1 MAPDPLATHADFTA
15 RGYVNPYETTAILDK
30 RLAMASRF
38 IRAPERAPL
47 IDEQI
52 LEGAIDPELVK
63 DIVCLMVDRAAPTDM
78 TGFSQMNEGAGPFQM
93 GGTVANPHGD
103 FYLTKQERKSLGI
116 KSQRAFSVDLMPDP
130 DVMRR

>member
-1 MAPDPLATHADFTA
+1 MAEPLATHTDYTKRA
-15 RGYVNPYETTAILDK
+15 YENPYDSTDKLDE
-30 RLAMASRF
+30 RLAMASRY

-63 DIVCLMVDRAAPTDM
+63 DIVCLMVDRSAPSDLS
-78 TGFSQMNEGAGPFQM
+78 GFTQINEGAGPFQQ

-116 KSQRAFSVDLMPDP
+116 SAQRAHMIDLMPDP
-130 DVMRR
+130 ERMRR